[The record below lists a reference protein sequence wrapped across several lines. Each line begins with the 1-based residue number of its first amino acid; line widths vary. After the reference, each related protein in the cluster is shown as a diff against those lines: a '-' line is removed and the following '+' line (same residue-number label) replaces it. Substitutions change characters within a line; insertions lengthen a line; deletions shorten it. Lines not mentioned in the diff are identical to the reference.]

1 MEPRILII
9 DSDRDYSE
17 SLRKELQGSGYEVL
31 TESGNDLGVE
41 VADVF
46 GPSVIITDAL
56 SPAGASAIS
65 LEDIRARYP
74 HTPIIVAADDSSV
87 ETAVRAIQEQGAY
100 HYFQKPIDA
109 DKLRVVLERAVELAE
124 ARRENEILRRQ
135 LRDRGAFGELV
146 GISEEMQKVY
156 LLVEQVAS
164 SSASVLI
171 TGESGTGKEL
181 VARTIHNLSP
191 RRNAP
196 FLAINCS
203 AIPDTLMESELFGHE
218 K

>member
-1 MEPRILII
+1 MSVSPRRILVVDSDANSGQELQQLISSWGYDAILERNGTPDIASIDKTDPAVII
-9 DSDRDYSE
+9 DSPTLISGHGFDV
-17 SLRKELQGSGYEVL
+17 LRHIKTKQTGIPVILL
-31 TESGNDLGVE
+31 AESG
-41 VADVF
+41 
-46 GPSVIITDAL
+46 
-56 SPAGASAIS
+56 
-65 LEDIRARYP
+65 
-74 HTPIIVAADDSSV
+74 SV
-87 ETAVRAIQEQGAY
+87 ELAIRAIQEEGAFY
-100 HYFQKPIDA
+100 YFEKPVDP

-146 GISEEMQKVY
+146 GSSEPLQTVY
-156 LLVEQVAS
+156 ALVEQVAS

-196 FLAINCS
+196 FLA
-203 AIPDTLMESELFGHE
+203 
-218 K
+218 